1 MTDLPNFE
9 KAEYGAGSGTSAALA
24 ERCVRCRQPLTQHFF
39 RLNGQPLCEL
49 CADAAV
55 ASPRGAD
62 AAFLTAMIYG
72 VGAAILGCILYAVV
86 EIATGWTI
94 GYVALA
100 VGWLI
105 GKGMKRGSSGR
116 GGRRYQFVAVG
127 LTYFSVSSASL
138 VVILYGL
145 RGHEIRISE
154 QLVFRMIEYIALSPF
169 LSLRTGLS
177 GIIGL
182 FILFIGMQAAWSMAA
197 GSEYQITGPHSAIPA
212 AIPAETP
219 HA

>member
-9 KAEYGAGSGTSAALA
+9 KAEYGAGSGTLAALA

-49 CADAAV
+49 CANAAV
-55 ASPRGAD
+55 SASPQGAD

-105 GKGMKRGSSGR
+105 GKGMKLGSSGR

-145 RGHEIRISE
+145 RGHEMRISE
-154 QLVFRMIEYIALSPF
+154 QLALRMLEYILLSPF

-177 GIIGL
+177 GIIGI
-182 FILFIGMQAAWSMAA
+182 FILFIGLQTAWSMAA
-197 GSEYQITGPHSAIPA
+197 GSEYQITGPHSANA
-212 AIPAETP
+212 AGIP